1 MKIKEG
7 NLDYIYILTSETI
20 LKEQE
25 NFEKYIKLIA
35 KNKLRISADNLKGEQ
50 FFTNAFEEEVQE
62 RIKKH
67 RETKNTGKKA
77 SIILEKNIQLDD
89 TVKVSISANG
99 FNIYDESQDFLFHS
113 QVNSLERLEKLLNT
127 EMFYTGFNSKD
138 SKNRF
143 VIRPPEILISSKTY
157 IPTIILTLFK
167 SGHIILHFSLELK
180 DIEAKEISSQKW
192 DIDID
197 EILYPKDILKGK
209 NNLYKKTSF
218 LSCVNK
224 YILYFQELFDIEKP
238 LDYFFQHITL
248 YNYSYKPDIFSR
260 KLSKGFEDGIYRI
273 LFAPVFKHQLH
284 TEEIC
289 REILEQQIYRFSQ
302 NYVMY
307 VNYNRIISCISKG
320 FNKDIEEQLLFNG
333 INRDEIKNLE
343 VECED
348 IYRTVLVGTIN
359 NIEDILIKK
368 ANSALINYTQLSMDM
383 PLNQLLDIEIMET
396 KLYLNNYYKYFY
408 EYESLNRLS
417 KFIEEKSESY
427 LRFGSFNE
435 RKEKIESIL
444 QLRKEKLIYNA
455 TLLGPLLTI
464 ILTTLLSYSA
474 LESITKAF
482 AINISVILIYIIINI
497 IFDVFLIIVFKT
509 QFKELFYLLNKQI
522 DSSKKLFIINRGIIN
537 FKKFYKKIKNIIF

>member
-1 MKIKEG
+1 
-7 NLDYIYILTSETI
+7 
-20 LKEQE
+20 
-25 NFEKYIKLIA
+25 
-35 KNKLRISADNLKGEQ
+35 
-50 FFTNAFEEEVQE
+50 
-62 RIKKH
+62 
-67 RETKNTGKKA
+67 
-77 SIILEKNIQLDD
+77 
-89 TVKVSISANG
+89 
-99 FNIYDESQDFLFHS
+99 
-113 QVNSLERLEKLLNT
+113 
-127 EMFYTGFNSKD
+127 
-138 SKNRF
+138 
-143 VIRPPEILISSKTY
+143 
-157 IPTIILTLFK
+157 
-167 SGHIILHFSLELK
+167 
-180 DIEAKEISSQKW
+180 
-192 DIDID
+192 
-197 EILYPKDILKGK
+197 
-209 NNLYKKTSF
+209 
-218 LSCVNK
+218 
-224 YILYFQELFDIEKP
+224 
-238 LDYFFQHITL
+238 
-248 YNYSYKPDIFSR
+248 
-260 KLSKGFEDGIYRI
+260 
-273 LFAPVFKHQLH
+273 
-284 TEEIC
+284 
-289 REILEQQIYRFSQ
+289 
-302 NYVMY
+302 MY

-333 INRDEIKNLE
+333 INSDEIKNLE

-368 ANSALINYTQLSMDM
+368 SNSALINYTQLSMDM

-396 KLYLNNYYKYFY
+396 KLYLSNYYKYFY

-435 RKEKIESIL
+435 RKDKIESIL

-522 DSSKKLFIINRGIIN
+522 DFSKKLFIINRGIIN